1 MPGGGGAGAVSSGG
15 PGGAG
20 EGAGAGD
27 ADEAKVAKL
36 VELGFDRDKCEEALR
51 ASGGNEE
58 YAASLLFGGF

>member
-1 MPGGGGAGAVSSGG
+1 MSSR
-15 PGGAG
+15 ARHSAASRG

-36 VELGFDRDKCEEALR
+36 VELGFDRDKCVEALR

-58 YAASLLFGGF
+58 YAASLLFGGL